1 MIRGWR
7 EGGARL
13 SSGHVYGASGSV
25 QVAAEPRYALD
36 WTTEYGGGLAR
47 NQKYATKYLPPVLEL
62 GPAPSVC
69 VRCIAIQRGI
79 MGHALSCLTPA
90 ASSFP
95 SDAQSIARELR
106 ALARDGNQHR
116 FEVRVARDMYSWLSV
131 SRRDGRRRRTPM
143 IWRHAVW
150 VSVAHRVYHS
160 PSLTLVGAR

>member
-1 MIRGWR
+1 
-7 EGGARL
+7 
-13 SSGHVYGASGSV
+13 
-25 QVAAEPRYALD
+25 
-36 WTTEYGGGLAR
+36 
-47 NQKYATKYLPPVLEL
+47 
-62 GPAPSVC
+62 
-69 VRCIAIQRGI
+69 